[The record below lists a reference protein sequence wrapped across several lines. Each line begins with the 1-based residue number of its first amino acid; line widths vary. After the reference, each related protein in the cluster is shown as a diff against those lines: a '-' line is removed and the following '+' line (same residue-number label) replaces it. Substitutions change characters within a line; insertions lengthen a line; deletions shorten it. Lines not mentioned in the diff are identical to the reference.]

1 MQYADVRLRGVRMAV
16 VMVGKGQLHDDEL
29 VVRLQQQLT
38 QPVMLVARD
47 EAAVKGMR
55 AHAQFDPAPYLFA
68 LLAAEDVEWIELPAE
83 VEPEL
88 PF

>member
-1 MQYADVRLRGVRMAV
+1 MAV
-16 VMVGKGQLHDDEL
+16 VMVEKCQVQDDEL
-29 VVRLQQQLT
+29 VMQLQQQLA

>member
-16 VMVGKGQLHDDEL
+16 VMVGKSQVHDDEL
-29 VVRLQQQLT
+29 IIRLQQQLT

-47 EAAVKGMR
+47 ETAVKGMR

-68 LLAAEDVEWIELPAE
+68 LLATDNVEWVEVPAM